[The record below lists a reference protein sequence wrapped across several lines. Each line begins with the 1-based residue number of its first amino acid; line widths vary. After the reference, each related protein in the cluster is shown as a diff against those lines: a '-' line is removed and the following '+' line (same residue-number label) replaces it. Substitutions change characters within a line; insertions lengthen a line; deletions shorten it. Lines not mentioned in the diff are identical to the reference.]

1 MAYLIDANNL
11 LGHLYAGYHRDPAH
25 RSALVGKLRTFQRQT
40 RTRVIVAFD
49 GTAPADFPD
58 PGKEKFSILFPPPGE
73 SADSVIVDYICRRPD
88 RRNLFVVSSDREI
101 RAIARE
107 AGATSLRC
115 EEFVRILKKELREGR
130 KAREMDKDEKDA
142 SALEV
147 ALWAE
152 AFARKKK

>member
-1 MAYLIDANNL
+1 M
-11 LGHLYAGYHRDPAH
+11 
-25 RSALVGKLRTFQRQT
+25 
-40 RTRVIVAFD
+40 
-49 GTAPADFPD
+49 
-58 PGKEKFSILFPPPGE
+58 
-73 SADSVIVDYICRRPD
+73 DYIERRPD

-115 EEFVRILKKELREGR
+115 DEFYREMKKSLRERR
-130 KAREMDKDEKDA
+130 KAREMDKDEEAA

-147 ALWAE
+147 SLWAE